1 MRADNDNEG
10 ELQLQLDANLP
21 DCFNKCYKTM
31 VLKRVGMEHGGRT
44 TDLSLQFAIGVHA
57 GPLLR
62 CPLVKLVCLN

>member
-44 TDLSLQFAIGVHA
+44 TDL
-57 GPLLR
+57 
-62 CPLVKLVCLN
+62 